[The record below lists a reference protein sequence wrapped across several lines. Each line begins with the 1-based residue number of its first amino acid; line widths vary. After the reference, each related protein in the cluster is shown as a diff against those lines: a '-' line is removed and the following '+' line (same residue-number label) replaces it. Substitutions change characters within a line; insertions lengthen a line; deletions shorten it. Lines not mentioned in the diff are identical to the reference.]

1 MITIE
6 KWPQK
11 IYPFPVDGSRILNN
25 AVKGEIIAIYFFS
38 NKNQTWLNILF
49 LKADGF
55 SPVSVRNNLLK

>member
-1 MITIE
+1 MASKNI
-6 KWPQK
+6 PL
-11 IYPFPVDGSRILNN
+11 FRLMVAGILNN

-55 SPVSVRNNLLK
+55 SPVSFRNNLLK